1 MTRINGSG
9 FRPGYRLLY
18 DYTIPCRGG
27 VVTRH
32 ERGST
37 AGSGGLQEG
46 FRLGADAM
54 DRRDAPERSA
64 RRAAVAVCS
73 TVGLLDCWARI
84 KTDLLLKRC
93 PAYMRSGVA
102 QFS

>member
-32 ERGST
+32 GRGSI
-37 AGSGGLQEG
+37 AGSGRAQEALG
-46 FRLGADAM
+46 SALTLWIKGMRLSGV
-54 DRRDAPERSA
+54 PEKL
-64 RRAAVAVCS
+64 AVAVCS
-73 TVGLLDCWARI
+73 TVGPLGLLG
-84 KTDLLLKRC
+84 
-93 PAYMRSGVA
+93 SH
-102 QFS
+102 